1 MDRRINRNTLH
12 KIRELIK
19 KKGGL
24 TKISKEIGVKP
35 QRLNN
40 WIARKSYPTKFIK
53 KLAKAL
59 NITVEELLDL
69 IEKENPS

>member
-1 MDRRINRNTLH
+1 MEIKFPKTE
-12 KIRELIK
+12 KELEQLVK

-24 TKISKEIGVKP
+24 TKISKEVGVKP

>member
-24 TKISKEIGVKP
+24 TKISKEVGVKP